1 MYDFHVNFGEKTSRP
16 DMDVVRKLRDVVN
29 VLKSGQN
36 RKCVFFIA
44 TETVIPPALQKEI
57 VVYEFPLP
65 KLDDI
70 KRKLQAFC
78 DELSEEYTGNTQ
90 EETYNKIK
98 D

>member
-57 VVYEFPLP
+57 VVYEFH
-65 KLDDI
+65 KKRISRDI
-70 KRKLQAFC
+70 
-78 DELSEEYTGNTQ
+78 
-90 EETYNKIK
+90 
-98 D
+98 